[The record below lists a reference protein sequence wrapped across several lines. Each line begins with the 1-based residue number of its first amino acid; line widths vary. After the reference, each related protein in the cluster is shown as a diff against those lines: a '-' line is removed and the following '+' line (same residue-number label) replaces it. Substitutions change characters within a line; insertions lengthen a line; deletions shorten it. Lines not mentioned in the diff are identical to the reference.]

1 AAYARHCLE
10 DPAAA
15 PALTRLADYL
25 ESSRSSA
32 LAAHLAVR
40 LEKADRSRLEAFL
53 LADGSAASIRTLEA
67 LAYDGLWPELLASE
81 ERHWAAGRRVA
92 RDATAGLCARFPEEM
107 ATTLVKVLRDEEPR
121 SRRVGV
127 INDTLA
133 QCGEAAVRRVRHL
146 L

>member
-1 AAYARHCLE
+1 ALVRHQARERETEQERRRQVYNDLINLGTADDVATYARQCLE

-40 LEKADRSRLEAFL
+40 LEKADRSRLEGFL

-81 ERHWAAGRRVA
+81 ERHWAAG
-92 RDATAGLCARFPEEM
+92 
-107 ATTLVKVLRDEEPR
+107 
-121 SRRVGV
+121 
-127 INDTLA
+127 
-133 QCGEAAVRRVRHL
+133 
-146 L
+146 